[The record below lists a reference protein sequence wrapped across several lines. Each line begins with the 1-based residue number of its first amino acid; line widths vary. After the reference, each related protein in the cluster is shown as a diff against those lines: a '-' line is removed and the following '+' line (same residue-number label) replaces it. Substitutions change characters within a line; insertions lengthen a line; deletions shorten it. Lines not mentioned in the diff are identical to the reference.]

1 VLHSQTS
8 SNDSSSNLSDTKVKV
23 FNVWTGKR
31 MIVDKESTKVPLEN
45 LSLEPIQKQLIKG
58 LYKFKNTS
66 KEVEPL
72 QATE

>member
-66 KEVEPL
+66 KKVEPL

>member
-1 VLHSQTS
+1 MLHSQTS